1 MASAAQICRSALFG
15 RHAYPRPFS
24 TSAAALAG
32 SPCYIGR
39 APIVLPPSVTVEQ
52 TPNALHIQGPLGST
66 SVPLHPFMT
75 LTFKTLQDKKSIKGK
90 EKEAT
95 GAATI
100 ETGLPS
106 TGTQSLL
113 ITVEKPNLRAQRSL
127 WGLTRT
133 LVTNAITGMTEGFLL
148 PLHLVGVG
156 YRAALELDPRPA
168 SIIEREGGNP
178 VSAMRLNMKLG
189 FSHSVFV
196 PVPPHIEVEV
206 PVPTRI
212 MLFCTD
218 KQQLGLVAARVR
230 SWRKPEPYKGKGIF
244 VGSEVVRIKS
254 VKKK

>member
-1 MASAAQICRSALFG
+1 MASAARIWGRSALSG

-24 TSAAALAG
+24 TSTAALAG

-39 APIVLPPSVTVEQ
+39 APITLPPSVTVEQ
-52 TPNALHIQGPLGST
+52 SPNALHIKGPLGST

-75 LTFKTLQDKKSIKGK
+75 LTFKTLQDKN
-90 EKEAT
+90 
-95 GAATI
+95 
-100 ETGLPS
+100 ETGLLS
-106 TGTQSLL
+106 TGIQSLL

-133 LVTNAITGMTEGFLL
+133 LVSNAITGMTEGFLL

-156 YRAALELDPRPA
+156 YRAALEPDPRPS

-178 VSAMRLNMKLG
+178 VGAMRLNMKLG

-196 PVPPHIEVEV
+196 PVPPHIKVEV

-212 MLFCTD
+212 MLVCTD
-218 KQQLGLVAARVR
+218 KQQLGLFAARVR